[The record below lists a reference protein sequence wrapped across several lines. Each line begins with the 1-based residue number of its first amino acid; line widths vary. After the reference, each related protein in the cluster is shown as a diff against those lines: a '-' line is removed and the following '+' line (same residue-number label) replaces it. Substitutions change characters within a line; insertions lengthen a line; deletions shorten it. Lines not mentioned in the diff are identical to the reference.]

1 MPATPEESA
10 AFLADAAKAADIIRQ
25 VAQQGGFIHV
35 FSHLDADGI
44 AAAGIIGKALSRFDA
59 RFRIRITQWVDEK
72 ITGEIAA
79 DKPDLV
85 VLTDFGSGYLNLLNE
100 KVPNQKIAVL
110 DHHQITCSL
119 LV

>member
-1 MPATPEESA
+1 MPVTPEA
-10 AFLADAAKAADIIRQ
+10 TQAFLADAKRAAEFIKETAKT
-25 VAQQGGFIHV
+25 GGFIHV

-44 AAAGIIGKALSRFDA
+44 AAAGIIGKALHRMDA
-59 RFRIRITQWVDEK
+59 RFRMRITQWVDEK

-100 KVPNQKIAVL
+100 KVPNQKIAIL
-110 DHHQITCSL
+110 DHHQITTAAD
-119 LV
+119 